1 MLTKFYTV
9 TSVWFTYF
17 EDNKKQDV
25 PLTSDG
31 LFFLLL
37 RQTVRSGDVEVE
49 GQRFQTIMTSSSFLH
64 IYMLRKGPWSP
75 HCSYHFH
82 ACKRGCVGHSW
93 HVIFAWYRPAVLSP
107 RSLGYML
114 IRSPSKRGSN
124 CNHGWENHVYQE
136 YIFNTW
142 KNHVYQNFNLGPREY
157 EQLLIIS
164 SIFIMFVRHQFNIFR
179 LTYL

>member
-64 IYMLRKGPWSP
+64 IYMLRKGP
-75 HCSYHFH
+75 
-82 ACKRGCVGHSW
+82 
-93 HVIFAWYRPAVLSP
+93 
-107 RSLGYML
+107 
-114 IRSPSKRGSN
+114 
-124 CNHGWENHVYQE
+124 
-136 YIFNTW
+136 
-142 KNHVYQNFNLGPREY
+142 
-157 EQLLIIS
+157 
-164 SIFIMFVRHQFNIFR
+164 
-179 LTYL
+179 